1 MRRNQKMKL
10 TLKKLQILKILN
22 QKLLCTGSSATVVSF
37 GFGTEISRKI
47 SKNLIKKG
55 FKIDLLDLRIIN
67 PIDFSMIIKSVK
79 KTKKLIVI
87 DIGYSS
93 SSVGSFIISN
103 ISNKLD
109 IKIQTEL
116 FCLLDTPPLLALT

>member
-10 TLKKLQILKILN
+10 TLKKTPNLKDIKP
-22 QKLLCTGSSATVVSF
+22 KLLCTGTSATVVSF

-79 KTKKLIVI
+79 NKKKINSYRYWLF
-87 DIGYSS
+87 
-93 SSVGSFIISN
+93 FI
-103 ISNKLD
+103 
-109 IKIQTEL
+109 
-116 FCLLDTPPLLALT
+116 